1 MAFAFNYIGHYVT
14 PWDWINHPE
23 EVTCHGRR
31 SEKRAPND
39 ITLHASCDSNLNLEI
54 GVYVGHHHIYGVDKV
69 IHFIT
74 FRLIILNFL
83 IDAFFHVIYIKF
95 SNRKRSST
103 QWSQRTHGVIPHPCT
118 PVTPPSALVL
128 GTPSTSEYTHLLNI
142 LSKSFIW
149 SGKECRFLILT
160 LYMNC

>member
-31 SEKRAPND
+31 SDKRAPND

-69 IHFIT
+69 NISDVIN
-74 FRLIILNFL
+74 LIKFPLTILNFFTCN
-83 IDAFFHVIYIKF
+83 IHIFF
-95 SNRKRSST
+95 
-103 QWSQRTHGVIPHPCT
+103 
-118 PVTPPSALVL
+118 
-128 GTPSTSEYTHLLNI
+128 
-142 LSKSFIW
+142 
-149 SGKECRFLILT
+149 FLIVKDPVRGRAREHLG
-160 LYMNC
+160 